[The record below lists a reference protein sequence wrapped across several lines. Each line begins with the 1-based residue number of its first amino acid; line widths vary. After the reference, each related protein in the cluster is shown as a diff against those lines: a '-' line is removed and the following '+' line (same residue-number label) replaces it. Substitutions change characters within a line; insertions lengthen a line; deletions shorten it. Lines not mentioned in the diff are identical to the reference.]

1 MELYTTANIIKSIIA
16 TLAPY
21 LIFVALY
28 ALLPI
33 LFPNLPKKVRRLME

>member
-1 MELYTTANIIKSIIA
+1 MELYTTENIIRSIIA
-16 TLAPY
+16 TVAPY
-21 LIFVALY
+21 VILITLY